1 MNTTPA
7 KDLQQEAER
16 IQYSLRSAFFFRR
29 RREFHNF
36 AEEIDKL
43 EPSHY
48 CWDSLDELGISRS
61 SWEYVTNK
69 GIPYTQ
75 IFCHPKVISDN
86 PPLIAYYRLLAVLPQ
101 KGVQRLAFGIN
112 KMEEGKG
119 RKLSLERAQRLSQ
132 VLNTYISSLID
143 ETPTFSIDDA
153 FLVAQMN
160 LGAQVNGSWRNEI
173 GAEGSRR
180 VKELI
185 LTYFLGRGLV
195 NLIIAKDGS
204 RIAPPT
210 RRPLADEI
218 QGFVAM
224 NGYEVIFGSEPDISI
239 INPQGVL
246 EAAIEVKAGI
256 DPAGARERYG
266 AAKRSFDKVL
276 RENKAAT
283 TIYLA
288 SCVTESVRKEMAGD
302 RLVRQD
308 FNLTDVLL
316 DEQAKENFF
325 DYICWLMHLSGA

>member
-1 MNTTPA
+1 MNTTPS
-7 KDLQQEAER
+7 KSLQREAVR

-29 RREFHNF
+29 RQQFRNL

-48 CWDSLDELGISRS
+48 RWDSLEKLGISRS

-69 GIPYTQ
+69 GIPYTRV
-75 IFCHPKVISDN
+75 FCHPKLISDN
-86 PPLIAYYRLLAVLPQ
+86 PGLIAYYRLLAVLPQ
-101 KGVQRLAFGIN
+101 KGVQRLAFGVKN
-112 KMEEGKG
+112 LEEEKG
-119 RKLSLERAQRLSQ
+119 RKLSWERAQRLSE

-143 ETPTFSIDDA
+143 ETPTFTIDDA

-180 VKELI
+180 VKELM

-204 RIAPPT
+204 RVTPSP
-210 RRPLADEI
+210 RPPLAEEI
-218 QGFVAM
+218 QGFAAM
-224 NGYEVIFGSEPDISI
+224 NGYEVIFGSEPDVSI

-256 DPAGARERYG
+256 DPAGALERYG
-266 AAKRSFDKVL
+266 AAKKSFDRVL
-276 RENKAAT
+276 KENKAAT

-288 SCVTESVRKEMAGD
+288 STVTEGVRKAISDD
-302 RLVRQD
+302 RLVRED
-308 FNLTDVLL
+308 FNLTNILL
-316 DEQAKENFF
+316 DERAKRNFF